1 MTPRETA
8 LKQLLSVELPLA
20 QVGPHL
26 RRAARRAVLSGDV
39 ARMGL
44 VARVIVTEL
53 LRRGDLVRVAAEGGA
68 DLAGSFCLLRGA
80 RRFVDISALD
90 GEPLGVPAAAP
101 APPPPGRPG
110 AAPAPGLEL
119 ADLLEVLEDAG
130 RLDLQEAQAGEL
142 GAVID
147 GILALMSRYM
157 PQVRLFAVLHEAAA
171 IPEHARFVFA
181 ADPRETAAGWQA
193 VRPPNGA
200 AWISSP
206 SELPARIRARDAGG
220 DEADAAAVPFPFA
233 AAAAVPL
240 HEPAGG
246 DDPTA
251 EGREV
256 GLLYLV
262 LAEEWPRDGAIRL
275 ARRVSGF
282 VSRRWR
288 SQRDVNR
295 RIHNDGLTG
304 VYNRRYFDNQFT
316 HELERARRSGVPL
329 TLVLADLD
337 RFKAIN
343 DSLGHATGDTVL
355 KMVARRLLEELRR
368 IDHVCRIGG
377 EEFALILP
385 DTSPAAARDVMRRLL
400 DAVFAAETLVDGRP
414 HRVPVTFSYGVVTSP
429 DAGTDA
435 FELYRKADAML
446 YLSKDTG
453 RNRCHFWSS
462 DGEHGEMLPRDDST
476 SS

>member
-1 MTPRETA
+1 MTPREAA

-68 DLAGSFCLLRGA
+68 DLAGSYCLLRDA
-80 RRFVDISALD
+80 RRFVDVSALD
-90 GEPLGVPAAAP
+90 GEPRGVPAAAP
-101 APPPPGRPG
+101 VS
-110 AAPAPGLEL
+110 APAPGRSTAAAPGLDL
-119 ADLLEVLEDAG
+119 ADLLQVLEDAG
-130 RLDLQEAQAGEL
+130 RLEVQEAQAGEM
-142 GAVID
+142 GAVVD

-157 PQVRLFAVLHEAAA
+157 PQVRLFAVLHDAAA
-171 IPEHARFVFA
+171 VPEHARFVVA

-200 AWISSP
+200 AWIANP

-220 DEADAAAVPFPFA
+220 DEADPAAAPFPFA

-246 DDPTA
+246 DDPAA

-262 LAEEWPRDGAIRL
+262 LGEQWPRDGAVRL

-316 HELERARRSGVPL
+316 HELERARRSGAPL

-337 RFKAIN
+337 HFKAVN
-343 DSLGHATGDTVL
+343 DSLGHATGDKVL

-400 DAVFAAETLVDGRP
+400 DATFAVEAVVDGRA
-414 HRVPVTFSYGVVTSP
+414 HRVRTTFSYGVVTSP

-462 DGEHGEMLPRDDST
+462 DGDHGEMLPRDDAAT
-476 SS
+476 S

>member
-1 MTPRETA
+1 MTPREAA
-8 LKQLLSVELPLA
+8 LRQLLSAELPLA

-26 RRAARRAVLSGDV
+26 RRAARRAVLSGDQT
-39 ARMGL
+39 RMGL

-68 DLAGSFCLLRGA
+68 DLAGKFCLLRET
-80 RRFVDISALD
+80 RRFLDISAVD
-90 GEPLGVPAAAP
+90 GEPEGAPEAAPDPPVAAP
-101 APPPPGRPG
+101 AP
-110 AAPAPGLEL
+110 AATTPAL
-119 ADLLEVLEDAG
+119 DLSDLIRVLEDAG
-130 RLDLQEAQAGEL
+130 RMDLHDPQAGEA

-147 GILALMSRYM
+147 GILALMGRYL
-157 PQVRLFAVLHEAAA
+157 PQVRLFVVLHDAAGVPA
-171 IPEHARFVFA
+171 DARCVFA
-181 ADPRETAAGWQA
+181 ADPRETTQGWQA

-200 AWISSP
+200 VWITGP
-206 SELPARIRARDAGG
+206 SELPGRIRARDHGG
-220 DEADAAAVPFPFA
+220 DDAEPGAAPFVFA

-240 HEPAGG
+240 HEPAAG

-262 LAEEWPRDGAIRL
+262 LGEQWERDGAIRL
-275 ARRVSGF
+275 ARRVAGF

-288 SQRDVNR
+288 NQRDVNR

-337 RFKAIN
+337 RFKAVN
-343 DSLGHATGDTVL
+343 DSLGHATGDRVL
-355 KMVARRLLEELRR
+355 KMVAQRLLDELRR

-400 DAVFAAETLVDGRP
+400 DAVFAVDAVVDGEPRQV
-414 HRVPVTFSYGVVTSP
+414 RATFSYGVVTSP

-446 YLSKDTG
+446 YLSKDAG

-462 DGEHGEMLPRDDST
+462 DGEHGEMLPRNDA
-476 SS
+476 SSS